1 MYPLKTKQNLNENAP
16 SGVFV
21 TCKAVEAPST
31 TRVPVKTPIVEK
43 ATLVSLRLCVCGG
56 EKGEEKNKAE
66 KKERNK
72 QKNKKKATRKV
83 GK

>member
-1 MYPLKTKQNLNENAP
+1 MNCSQKKKIKMRNPP

-43 ATLVSLRLCVCGG
+43 ATLVSLRLCVCGTK
-56 EKGEEKNKAE
+56 KGES
-66 KKERNK
+66 
-72 QKNKKKATRKV
+72 NKKSGENERGLIMYVLQK
-83 GK
+83 

>member
-1 MYPLKTKQNLNENAP
+1 MNCSQPKKIKMRNAP

-56 EKGEEKNKAE
+56 
-66 KKERNK
+66 KKE
-72 QKNKKKATRKV
+72 KATRKV
-83 GK
+83 EKMREG